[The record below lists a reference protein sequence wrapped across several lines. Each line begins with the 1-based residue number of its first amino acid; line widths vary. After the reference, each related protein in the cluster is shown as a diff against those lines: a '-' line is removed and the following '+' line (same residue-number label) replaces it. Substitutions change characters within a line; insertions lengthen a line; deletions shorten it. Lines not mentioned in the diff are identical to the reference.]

1 VCFTEDMHITNR
13 FKSDRRRCDSQ
24 EAGIRER
31 SAQDHDRDRSRCNLL
46 FWNTEKKSVDFFIRS
61 NLTVIYTSL

>member
-1 VCFTEDMHITNR
+1 MHITNR

-46 FWNTEKKSVDFFIRS
+46 FWNTER
-61 NLTVIYTSL
+61 NQLTFSFGLI